1 MSNYTFQRQLPTT
14 DELRQW
20 FYDKFHQ
27 SKLYKNNKDFAAEL
41 DNMIASAPL
50 EKDDYNDQAGY
61 SLALQAKISQL
72 FKKYTGREL
81 LEGQSIQDYDSK
93 LPDETQPDET
103 QPSDNATPLNSNVIN
118 GVKQPF

>member
-1 MSNYTFQRQLPTT
+1 MSNYYDDDPAH
-14 DELRQW
+14 ELRQW

-41 DNMIASAPL
+41 DSMIANAPL

-81 LEGQSIQDYDSK
+81 LEGQGIQDYDSK
-93 LPDETQPDET
+93 LPDET

>member
-1 MSNYTFQRQLPTT
+1 MSSHFNEQPIE
-14 DELRQW
+14 ELRQW
-20 FYDKFHQ
+20 FYDKFHE

-50 EKDDYNDQAGY
+50 EKDDYNDRAGY

-93 LPDETQPDET
+93 LPDEA
-103 QPSDNATPLNSNVIN
+103 QPSDNATPLNSNVID
-118 GVKQPF
+118 GVRQPF